1 MRKGIKLEDLVGKVS
16 MALSDLNT
24 SEIDNIRK
32 EVKLE
37 AKSDPTIKPEKAFR
51 WAVAKYLFNPAKIRE
66 IYKEYNC
73 NSENVDSL
81 LVKSFKE
88 AGIFY

>member
-1 MRKGIKLEDLVGKVS
+1 MRKGIKLEDLVGQVS
-16 MALSDLNT
+16 TALSDLNT

-37 AKSDPTIKPEKAFR
+37 AKNDPSIKPEKAFR
-51 WAVAKYLFNPAKIRE
+51 WAVAEYLFNPAKIRE
-66 IYKEYNC
+66 IYKEYDC
-73 NSENVDSL
+73 NRENVESL